1 VDMMRH
7 KTPTFARKIRSQ
19 KSGLRSILKR
29 RGESAQVVVGTNTS
43 DSDHDD
49 DDVVV
54 TEIPPSPT
62 TPHRL
67 SVTRGVVSNLF
78 TKPKQN
84 GSLAQRVRKNREVI
98 EKVGMKRHA
107 QGIEDSFVL
116 STEAR
121 RTSILANQA
130 RARRNLQK
138 RIAKKK
144 LISTDG
150 EIVNHPMQ
158 IVDEQGE
165 EDELSVEGGRNL
177 EGKSPNP
184 MTMNKLS
191 SFEAFKEKKEI
202 VKNFTAHQT
211 LREQAREAQR
221 REAKAALEVRKHNR
235 KKKQSVV

>member
-1 VDMMRH
+1 
-7 KTPTFARKIRSQ
+7 
-19 KSGLRSILKR
+19 
-29 RGESAQVVVGTNTS
+29 
-43 DSDHDD
+43 
-49 DDVVV
+49 
-54 TEIPPSPT
+54 
-62 TPHRL
+62 
-67 SVTRGVVSNLF
+67 LF

-165 EDELSVEGGRNL
+165 EDELSVEGGRNS

-184 MTMNKLS
+184 NPKSMNKLS
-191 SFEAFKEKKEI
+191 SFEVFNEKKEI
-202 VKNFTAHQT
+202 VKNYTAHQT

-221 REAKAALEVRKHNR
+221 RDAKAALEARKTNR

>member
-1 VDMMRH
+1 
-7 KTPTFARKIRSQ
+7 
-19 KSGLRSILKR
+19 L
-29 RGESAQVVVGTNTS
+29 VVHTNTS

-49 DDVVV
+49 DNVVV
-54 TEIPPSPT
+54 TEIPPSPI

-116 STEAR
+116 NTRAR
-121 RTSILANQA
+121 RTSILANQE

-138 RIAKKK
+138 RIEQKKI
-144 LISTDG
+144 ISSDG
-150 EIVNHPMQ
+150 DPMQ
-158 IVDEQGE
+158 TVDDQGK